1 MLVLVSV
8 AASSVAVV
16 VSSVA
21 VVASSVA
28 VASLV
33 SLPSLAVAA
42 GRARR
47 GPRTPPSRN
56 RRSGPPRPRRRHRR
70 RRAGSRRT
78 PRATLGNGVGDLVER
93 GRDGSVEL
101 LAHVVAREPPRE
113 HGRVCAGLH
122 RLHRLVVFSGRRL
135 EHLVAAGLD
144 RGGNLLDDRAA
155 LVDDRGDVAG
165 DAAARTAGGSSR
177 ARGPARVR
185 ASPRSRRSS
194 PGDVEDR
201 PLCAGR
207 VCLDG
212 GWDRRH
218 RHRETH
224 RVVGG
229 VAIDRS
235 PLRHV
240 RRPRRQR
247 LRDRGP

>member
-1 MLVLVSV
+1 
-8 AASSVAVV
+8 
-16 VSSVA
+16 
-21 VVASSVA
+21 
-28 VASLV
+28 
-33 SLPSLAVAA
+33 
-42 GRARR
+42 
-47 GPRTPPSRN
+47 
-56 RRSGPPRPRRRHRR
+56 
-70 RRAGSRRT
+70 
-78 PRATLGNGVGDLVER
+78 
-93 GRDGSVEL
+93 VEL

-165 DAAARTAGGSSR
+165 DARRREQRVVARALAVR
-177 ARGPARVR
+177 RVF
-185 ASPRSRRSS
+185 AHRRDRVGHLS
-194 PGDVEDR
+194 GDVEDR

-229 VAIDRS
+229 VAIDQDRLCVTS
-235 PLRHV
+235 GGRVVSDCGIAVRERHGRVDRRLVGQHGVGDPAADLARAHHEDVHLSSV
-240 RRPRRQR
+240 RKGRAP
-247 LRDRGP
+247 